1 MSYESYSKEMDE
13 LQKQYNE
20 AMRNHD
26 WNKCDLIQKRMDRLT
41 ENTTRIA
48 DANLRSILKG
58 WY

>member
-13 LQKQYNE
+13 LQKQYDE
-20 AMRNHD
+20 AVQNND
-26 WNKCDLIQKRMDRLT
+26 WNKCDLIQKRMNRLT

-48 DANLRSILKG
+48 DANLRSKLKG

>member
-13 LQKQYNE
+13 LQKQYDE
-20 AMRNHD
+20 AVQNND